1 MQLQPSAFNAFL
13 AGIGQGYTWR
23 KSYACPC
30 VNPISGAAKKNCPHC
45 SGRGRIWDAG
55 KPGVAGMAGSKT
67 QREWAQFG
75 VWESGDVVVTIP
87 ENTPIYEIGQ
97 YDRMTA
103 TNSTEQFSM
112 PLIRGE
118 NDRLHFQ
125 AQEISRVF
133 WINDAGA
140 IVDGGIPAVSA
151 TGVLSWSSGEPP
163 DGQQYSINGK
173 RFLEYYCW
181 GQFPSN
187 RNEHQ
192 GARLPKRVVL
202 RRWDLF
208 GRKGD

>member
-1 MQLQPSAFNAFL
+1 MQLQPGAFNSFL

-30 VNPISGAAKKNCPHC
+30 VNPNSGAAKKNCPHC
-45 SGRGRIWDAG
+45 SGRGRIWVAG
-55 KPGVAGMAGSKT
+55 KSGVAGMAGAKT
-67 QREWAQFG
+67 QKEWAQFG
-75 VWESGDVVVTIP
+75 LWESGDVVVTIP
-87 ENTPIYEIGQ
+87 ENTPIYDIGQ
-97 YDRMTA
+97 FDRMTA
-103 TNSTEQFSM
+103 LNSTEQFSI

-125 AQEISRVF
+125 VQDIGRVF
-133 WINDAGA
+133 WINEAGA
-140 IVDGGIPAVSA
+140 IVDGGIPTVSA
-151 TGVLSWSSGEPP
+151 NGVLSWASGEPP
-163 DGQQYSINGK
+163 EGQQYSLNGT

-187 RNEHQ
+187 RGMHS

>member
-1 MQLQPSAFNAFL
+1 MRLQPDAFNSFL

-30 VNPISGAAKKNCPHC
+30 VNPNSGAAKKNCPHC

-55 KPGVAGMAGSKT
+55 KSGVAGMAGAKT
-67 QREWAQFG
+67 QKEWAQFG
-75 VWESGDVVVTIP
+75 LWESGDVVVTIP
-87 ENTPIYEIGQ
+87 ENTPIYDIGQ
-97 YDRMTA
+97 FDRMTA
-103 TNSTEQFSM
+103 LNSTEQFSI

-125 AQEISRVF
+125 VQDIGRVF
-133 WINDAGA
+133 WINEAGD
-140 IVDGGIPAVSA
+140 IVDGGIPTVSA
-151 TGVLSWSSGEPP
+151 TGVLSWASGEPP
-163 DGQQYSINGK
+163 EGQQYSLNGT

-187 RNEHQ
+187 RGMHS

>member
-1 MQLQPSAFNAFL
+1 MQLQPSAFNSFL

-30 VNPISGAAKKNCPHC
+30 VNPNSGAAKKNCPHC

-55 KPGVAGMAGSKT
+55 KSGVAGMAGAKT
-67 QREWAQFG
+67 QKEWAQFG
-75 VWESGDVVVTIP
+75 LWESGDVVVTIP
-87 ENTPIYEIGQ
+87 ENTPIYDIGQ
-97 YDRMTA
+97 FDRMTA
-103 TNSTEQFSM
+103 LNSTEQFSI

-125 AQEISRVF
+125 VQDIGRVF
-133 WINDAGA
+133 WINEAGA
-140 IVDGGIPAVSA
+140 IVDGGIPTVSA
-151 TGVLSWSSGEPP
+151 NGVLSWASGEPP
-163 DGQQYSINGK
+163 EGQQYSLNGT

-187 RNEHQ
+187 RGMHS

>member
-1 MQLQPSAFNAFL
+1 MQLQPHAFNSFL
-13 AGIGQGYTWR
+13 ADIGQGYVWR

-30 VNPISGAAKKNCPHC
+30 VNPNSGAAKKNCPHC

-55 KPGVAGMAGSKT
+55 VPGVAGMAGAKT

-87 ENTPIYEIGQ
+87 ENTPLYEMGQ
-97 YDRMTA
+97 FDRMTA
-103 TNSTEQFSM
+103 SHSTELFSM
-112 PLIRGE
+112 PLTRGE

-125 AQEISRVF
+125 VESVSRVF

-140 IVDGGIPAVSA
+140 IVEGGTPTVSGA
-151 TGVLSWSSGEPP
+151 GVLTWVSGEPP
-163 DGQQYSINGK
+163 AGQQYSISGV
-173 RFLEYYCW
+173 RMLEYYCF
-181 GQFPSN
+181 GMFPSN

>member
-1 MQLQPSAFNAFL
+1 MQLQPGAFNSFL

-30 VNPISGAAKKNCPHC
+30 VNPNSGAAKKNCPHC

-55 KPGVAGMAGSKT
+55 KSGVAGMAGAKT
-67 QREWAQFG
+67 QKEWAQFG
-75 VWESGDVVVTIP
+75 LWESGDVVVTIP
-87 ENTPIYEIGQ
+87 ENTPIYDIGQ
-97 YDRMTA
+97 FDRMTA
-103 TNSTEQFSM
+103 LNSTEQFSI

-125 AQEISRVF
+125 VQDIGRVF
-133 WINDAGA
+133 WINEAGA
-140 IVDGGIPAVSA
+140 IVDGGIPTVSA
-151 TGVLSWSSGEPP
+151 AGVLSWASGEPP
-163 DGQQYSINGK
+163 EGQQYSLNGT

-187 RNEHQ
+187 RGMHS